1 MAHGEL
7 IGVTLDKGVRFKV
20 HLADKA
26 DKATKTSLAQHR
38 LKGLQPKTVNIF
50 QLVYDWLRDER
61 RCWVLILDNVDDAG
75 FLSEPCS
82 DRDRSAG
89 RERSSNSDASQPLKA
104 YLPQCQNGAALVTTR
119 SRSAALELVE
129 WRDTIA
135 VEPMS
140 EVGAAAL
147 LEKKLEGI
155 GRAMES
161 ASSQRR
167 SSSCRLLWSK
177 LRPIS
182 LTVHRAAPCA
192 ST

>member
-89 RERSSNSDASQPLKA
+89 
-104 YLPQCQNGAALVTTR
+104 
-119 SRSAALELVE
+119 
-129 WRDTIA
+129 
-135 VEPMS
+135 
-140 EVGAAAL
+140 
-147 LEKKLEGI
+147 
-155 GRAMES
+155 
-161 ASSQRR
+161 
-167 SSSCRLLWSK
+167 
-177 LRPIS
+177 
-182 LTVHRAAPCA
+182 
-192 ST
+192 